1 MIEITRYKENYSDSL
16 KKMMLQENLDYNE
29 VSLCL
34 DTLYVVLEK
43 QEILG
48 FGYFNLYDNDVFI
61 DHLYIKKSE
70 RLNKL
75 GDSLF
80 RTILNAL
87 NISSIKKVY
96 MRNNDLYHDF
106 LVAEDIKLTEDKKRF
121 LITLPDFFERK
132 CRGSKISNQ
141 QLN

>member
-48 FGYFNLYDNDVFI
+48 FGYFNLYDNDLFI

-87 NISSIKKVY
+87 NLSSIKKVY

-106 LVAEDIKLTEDKKRF
+106 LVAEDIELTEDKKQF